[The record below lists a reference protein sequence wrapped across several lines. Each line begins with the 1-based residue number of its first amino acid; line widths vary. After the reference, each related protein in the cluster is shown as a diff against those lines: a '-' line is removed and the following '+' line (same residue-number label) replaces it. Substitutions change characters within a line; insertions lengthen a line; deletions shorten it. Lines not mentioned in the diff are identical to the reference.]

1 MITKIVLGS
10 AVLFLLI
17 VTLVQDNTNAGQTQ
31 LIRQMAAS
39 PGCLG
44 ALPMAPPPAPALYHQ
59 PALAPSPPNQ
69 PTEF

>member
-44 ALPMAPPPAPALYHQ
+44 AFPMASPPAPLKPEMYH
-59 PALAPSPPNQ
+59 SPEREQNKI
-69 PTEF
+69 

>member
-1 MITKIVLGS
+1 MITKIALGS

-44 ALPMAPPPAPALYHQ
+44 ALPMAPPPAPTKPEIYY
-59 PALAPSPPNQ
+59 SPEREQNKI
-69 PTEF
+69 